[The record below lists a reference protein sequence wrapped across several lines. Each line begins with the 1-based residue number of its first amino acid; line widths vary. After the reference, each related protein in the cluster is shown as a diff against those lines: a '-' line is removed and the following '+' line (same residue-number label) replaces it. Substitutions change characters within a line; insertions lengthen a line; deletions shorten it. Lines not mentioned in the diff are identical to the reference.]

1 MSRPALVE
9 LRRVEMP
16 LASPM
21 VAAHGVEDR
30 RALVLVRVVLDDGS
44 EGWGECSALS
54 HPTYTAEYTAGA
66 WAVLRD
72 ELVPRFFRGRP
83 WGVAGHQMAS
93 AALLTAEADA
103 DLRRIGRRLADQLSL
118 MNRGEPRSVVASRA
132 VVGRTETIDGA
143 LAEVAARLADGH
155 RAVKMKL
162 APRRFDFDAL
172 AAVRAAW
179 PDLDLAADANGSLSA
194 VEEAVLD
201 RIDGF
206 GLAYLEQPLPAD
218 DLEGSAA
225 VARRM
230 DTPIALDESVSSD
243 AGARTAIAFGAAD
256 LLNVKPARVGGP
268 VEAARI
274 VKTAADRGIPVFV
287 GGMLESGVGRAAAL
301 AVAAL
306 PGCTMASDL
315 GPSTRYFDPDLTAP
329 FALTADGTIAVPTGP
344 GIGVRPDLDR
354 LEEATVEV
362 LELSP

>member
-1 MSRPALVE
+1 
-9 LRRVEMP
+9 
-16 LASPM
+16 
-21 VAAHGVEDR
+21 
-30 RALVLVRVVLDDGS
+30 
-44 EGWGECSALS
+44 
-54 HPTYTAEYTAGA
+54 
-66 WAVLRD
+66 
-72 ELVPRFFRGRP
+72 
-83 WGVAGHQMAS
+83 
-93 AALLTAEADA
+93 
-103 DLRRIGRRLADQLSL
+103 

-162 APRRFDFDAL
+162 APRRLDFDAV

-268 VEAARI
+268 VEE
-274 VKTAADRGIPVFV
+274 P
-287 GGMLESGVGRAAAL
+287 
-301 AVAAL
+301 
-306 PGCTMASDL
+306 AS
-315 GPSTRYFDPDLTAP
+315 
-329 FALTADGTIAVPTGP
+329 
-344 GIGVRPDLDR
+344 
-354 LEEATVEV
+354 
-362 LELSP
+362 

>member
-1 MSRPALVE
+1 M
-9 LRRVEMP
+9 
-16 LASPM
+16 
-21 VAAHGVEDR
+21 
-30 RALVLVRVVLDDGS
+30 
-44 EGWGECSALS
+44 
-54 HPTYTAEYTAGA
+54 
-66 WAVLRD
+66 
-72 ELVPRFFRGRP
+72 
-83 WGVAGHQMAS
+83 
-93 AALLTAEADA
+93 
-103 DLRRIGRRLADQLSL
+103 
-118 MNRGEPRSVVASRA
+118 
-132 VVGRTETIDGA
+132 
-143 LAEVAARLADGH
+143 
-155 RAVKMKL
+155 
-162 APRRFDFDAL
+162 
-172 AAVRAAW
+172 RAAW

-306 PGCTMASDL
+306 PGCTAGLDL

-329 FALTADGTIAVPTGP
+329 FGLTADGTIAVPTGP

-354 LEEATVEV
+354 LEEVTVEV
-362 LELSP
+362 LESRHERTCRLAKSSTMSGRPPPSTSGRCPIPRVGRCGGSRSTGRRWCWAAPRPTTWSTGRRPVRRGSTWSGGAAVGERCCSPPAM